1 MAEITYKQCWD
12 ELKDQHENNLEKV
25 VNSMLDIVT
34 AGMWVMWDEEKID
47 QKKTELLNIFNK
59 EGKCNCKDLIAPDKY
74 HYCYDKEMKED
85 K

>member
-12 ELKDQHENNLEKV
+12 DLLDQHSNNLDKV

-59 EGKCNCKDLIAPDKY
+59 ESKS
-74 HYCYDKEMKED
+74 
-85 K
+85 

>member
-12 ELKDQHENNLEKV
+12 ELKDQHSNNLDKV

-47 QKKTELLNIFNK
+47 QKKTELLNMFNK
-59 EGKCNCKDLIAPDKY
+59 ENSVQ
-74 HYCYDKEMKED
+74 
-85 K
+85 